1 MKLESCGDMLIKAN
15 PDKEAPVNAGL
26 ACGKGKWGFRLS
38 VLEGKLVDPMIKDG
52 EGFRTTDYHEAFVM
66 VAKKLEAAAAKY
78 GKDACS
84 CCGFRQIYK

>member
-1 MKLESCGDMLIKAN
+1 MLIKAN

-26 ACGKGKWGFRLS
+26 ACGKGKWGFDCS
-38 VLEGKLVDPMIKDG
+38 VLEGKLVDPIIKDG

-78 GKDACS
+78 GKDAVAVAVS
-84 CCGFRQIYK
+84 DRFTNE